1 MILFE
6 MVYKGGF
13 FMEVLKF
20 ADMMFF
26 KKDTKMQ
33 TLPINK
39 IRPNPYQTRKYFNF
53 NALEELANSI
63 KEYGLLQP
71 ITVRKIGS
79 TYYELIAGE
88 RRLRACELAGYTTI
102 SAIILNVNDSQSALI
117 SMVENLQR
125 QDLNYL
131 EEAEG
136 YQNIMEDYHIAKQEL
151 SNKLLKSQHIITN
164 KMRVLKLS
172 DRVKKRMIHYQL
184 TEQYGRAIA
193 KIPEEEMQLKLL
205 EHITEKELT
214 IKQAEKLVEETME
227 QMCQQKH
234 EKHIQKEKRYIKD
247 MRLFTNSIRQSIDI
261 IKKSGM
267 TVFYEN
273 NTKEDGFEIVIR
285 IKK

>member
-39 IRPNPYQTRKYFNF
+39 IRPNPYQTRKYFTF

-136 YQNIMEDYHIAKQEL
+136 YQNIMEDYHITKQEL

-193 KIPEEEMQLKLL
+193 KIPEE
-205 EHITEKELT
+205 ELT

-273 NTKEDGFEIVIR
+273 NIKEDGFEIVIR

>member
-151 SNKLLKSQHIITN
+151 SNKLLKSQHIIT
-164 KMRVLKLS
+164 K
-172 DRVKKRMIHYQL
+172 
-184 TEQYGRAIA
+184 
-193 KIPEEEMQLKLL
+193 
-205 EHITEKELT
+205 LT

-273 NTKEDGFEIVIR
+273 NIKEDGFEIVIR

>member
-1 MILFE
+1 
-6 MVYKGGF
+6 
-13 FMEVLKF
+13 
-20 ADMMFF
+20 
-26 KKDTKMQ
+26 
-33 TLPINK
+33 
-39 IRPNPYQTRKYFNF
+39 
-53 NALEELANSI
+53 
-63 KEYGLLQP
+63 
-71 ITVRKIGS
+71 
-79 TYYELIAGE
+79 
-88 RRLRACELAGYTTI
+88 
-102 SAIILNVNDSQSALI
+102 
-117 SMVENLQR
+117 
-125 QDLNYL
+125 
-131 EEAEG
+131 
-136 YQNIMEDYHIAKQEL
+136 MEDYHIAKQEL

-205 EHITEKELT
+205 E
-214 IKQAEKLVEETME
+214 ETME

-273 NTKEDGFEIVIR
+273 NIKEDGFEIVIR